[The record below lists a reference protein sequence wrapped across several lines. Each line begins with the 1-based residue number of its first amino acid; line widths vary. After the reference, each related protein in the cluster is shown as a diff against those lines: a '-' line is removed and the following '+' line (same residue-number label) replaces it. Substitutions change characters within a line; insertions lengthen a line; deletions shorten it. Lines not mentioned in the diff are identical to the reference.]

1 MAWLLDQNL
10 GFRMRQVQ
18 QAQLSG
24 FSLAQIGSKHTPEQ
38 ARVNP
43 FFYGDRRFF
52 AKRSEYQVFC
62 GAMVLKP

>member
-1 MAWLLDQNL
+1 
-10 GFRMRQVQ
+10 MRQVQ